1 MPRALSAGLILKKNA
16 LDPQSAWLELYQIVA
31 SDTQTLYLANHPTNV
46 VYEGH
51 EYLAYPIRHDQLRE
65 EATGGLQKFTV
76 HVPNVLRDV
85 QAFLEYNDGL
95 RGKRVTLILVNLDD
109 LTLGDL
115 RSTFIVE
122 ATSVT
127 EQVASFVLGKPIPVN
142 EIRLPLRLINR
153 DLFPALPTG

>member
-1 MPRALSAGLILKKNA
+1 
-16 LDPQSAWLELYQIVA
+16 
-31 SDTQTLYLANHPTNV
+31 
-46 VYEGH
+46 
-51 EYLAYPIRHDQLRE
+51 
-65 EATGGLQKFTV
+65 
-76 HVPNVLRDV
+76 VLRDV